1 LLRASVKFLKPA
13 LIAALGLAVLASG
26 IGGPAFA
33 AEAVPAS
40 SASKEVQA
48 SAGEQAAEIPPRP
61 DEPRAAKAYDVFGR
75 YCARCHQ
82 SGRLERPLASGGLS
96 NVLAI
101 DDLARDP
108 VLVKPG
114 LPDASRLYDVLET
127 RHAPLDV
134 FTGGPVSEEPQPE
147 DIESVRGWI
156 RDLPASTQTCP
167 PRHPLRSDDM
177 NKMMRDAQRLERD
190 QGGDVRFITL
200 AHLYNSCATPSDMS
214 AYTQALNKLMNSLSS
229 SSEPIKLTPLDAGG
243 TIFSFRMADVGWDAS
258 RWKLIESAYPPALV
272 HRVAADVLKTAGT
285 KVAIVNGDWLAA
297 AAGEAPLYYEL
308 LGVPEKLSDLATLN
322 SVDIEQS
329 IKTAAARRI
338 ALATS
343 AVTRGNRL
351 IERHPGGRGGLWLV
365 YDFATSTGDQNIF
378 ENPQGPKTALFG
390 QKPFKPD
397 EIRAIYV
404 LPNGFFGFAL
414 YDAAGNRIDRVLPG
428 IEKPYA
434 GIEADAIEPTT
445 KAGVRCFSCHGDGL
459 VEAKDEF
466 KTALNASVPVSP
478 SRAEALRLFGT
489 DSENTLLLIGAR
501 ERYFRAMKS
510 AGIKSETRIR
520 GAELVT
526 GLAERYREG
535 AVFETALA
543 QTDKER
549 DAFLAELTEAKGNA
563 APLARR
569 LLHGVLSRAELERLF
584 ALLKGID
591 APSPAV
597 TKAGGFLHDTKSDIG
612 LSMWLD
618 KPRPLPGDL
627 VTVKVEA
634 DNDCYLTVIS
644 VDAAGVA
651 TVLFPNDFETDNL
664 VTAKNPVS
672 IPSDNAPFQ
681 LRYKSEGSE
690 TLLARC
696 STSAAPPIGIEHDFE
711 RQRFTALG
719 NWENFIEDTLVTE
732 WELRAS
738 PEKAERAR
746 LARSGALKRRR
757 DRGERIAPLRPDV
770 PTDKPL
776 RDGRAVLVLGP
787 N

>member
-1 LLRASVKFLKPA
+1 
-13 LIAALGLAVLASG
+13 
-26 IGGPAFA
+26 
-33 AEAVPAS
+33 
-40 SASKEVQA
+40 
-48 SAGEQAAEIPPRP
+48 
-61 DEPRAAKAYDVFGR
+61 
-75 YCARCHQ
+75 
-82 SGRLERPLASGGLS
+82 
-96 NVLAI
+96 
-101 DDLARDP
+101 
-108 VLVKPG
+108 
-114 LPDASRLYDVLET
+114 
-127 RHAPLDV
+127 
-134 FTGGPVSEEPQPE
+134 
-147 DIESVRGWI
+147 
-156 RDLPASTQTCP
+156 
-167 PRHPLRSDDM
+167 
-177 NKMMRDAQRLERD
+177 
-190 QGGDVRFITL
+190 
-200 AHLYNSCATPSDMS
+200 
-214 AYTQALNKLMNSLSS
+214 
-229 SSEPIKLTPLDAGG
+229 
-243 TIFSFRMADVGWDAS
+243 
-258 RWKLIESAYPPALV
+258 
-272 HRVAADVLKTAGT
+272 
-285 KVAIVNGDWLAA
+285 
-297 AAGEAPLYYEL
+297 
-308 LGVPEKLSDLATLN
+308 
-322 SVDIEQS
+322 
-329 IKTAAARRI
+329 
-338 ALATS
+338 
-343 AVTRGNRL
+343 
-351 IERHPGGRGGLWLV
+351 
-365 YDFATSTGDQNIF
+365 
-378 ENPQGPKTALFG
+378 
-390 QKPFKPD
+390 
-397 EIRAIYV
+397 
-404 LPNGFFGFAL
+404 
-414 YDAAGNRIDRVLPG
+414 
-428 IEKPYA
+428 
-434 GIEADAIEPTT
+434 
-445 KAGVRCFSCHGDGL
+445 
-459 VEAKDEF
+459 
-466 KTALNASVPVSP
+466 
-478 SRAEALRLFGT
+478 
-489 DSENTLLLIGAR
+489 
-501 ERYFRAMKS
+501 
-510 AGIKSETRIR
+510 
-520 GAELVT
+520 VT